1 MKFTFISPLLLLA
14 LCALSF
20 PPSSHAEPMHA
31 RVSLGRSPNEYLFTW
46 EDFNTNISTSY
57 VRINNKYF
65 KGFSYLFSDD
75 QQVNYIIRVHRAYV
89 SDLRP
94 NTKYVYQVGSKE
106 SGFSPKYRFKTP
118 PNTYPLRVSIYAD
131 LGLLNHRVLETLVET
146 PADLVIHAGDFA
158 YNLDY
163 KKGDYANRFFELLSE
178 DTHLMSENIFQTCPG
193 NHESHNNFSYYRERL
208 ATDFMHPMY
217 YSFNIA
223 GIHFVSINS
232 EYYFGGTRWEIENQ
246 RAWVENDLRNVNRTI
261 TPWIIMF
268 GHRQMYA
275 SGREERVKESEIL
288 ESGLGYL
295 LGKYGVDMYICGH
308 QHNYERMAPILYR
321 TFETILDPFIYKK
334 PHFPIHIVNG
344 AAGGPEG
351 IEKFDF
357 GIMPY
362 SLVRK
367 AIYSFGSF
375 TIHNETHLHW
385 EQIDEERNIID
396 EFWIEKVV

>member
-1 MKFTFISPLLLLA
+1 
-14 LCALSF
+14 
-20 PPSSHAEPMHA
+20 
-31 RVSLGRSPNEYLFTW
+31 
-46 EDFNTNISTSY
+46 
-57 VRINNKYF
+57 
-65 KGFSYLFSDD
+65 
-75 QQVNYIIRVHRAYV
+75 
-89 SDLRP
+89 
-94 NTKYVYQVGSKE
+94 
-106 SGFSPKYRFKTP
+106 
-118 PNTYPLRVSIYAD
+118 
-131 LGLLNHRVLETLVET
+131 
-146 PADLVIHAGDFA
+146 
-158 YNLDY
+158 
-163 KKGDYANRFFELLSE
+163 
-178 DTHLMSENIFQTCPG
+178 
-193 NHESHNNFSYYRERL
+193 
-208 ATDFMHPMY
+208 MY

-275 SGREERVKESEIL
+275 SGREGRVKESEIL